1 MSTRRSVVW
10 LGEPLAADAGL
21 VGPKAA
27 HLARLASAHPVP
39 AGFCLTAEAYRIAAR
54 EGGLSERL
62 VRQVS
67 EAYERLI
74 EGNDHRAVAVRSS
87 ALDEDGPYASFAGQ
101 HDTHLNVVGLDAV
114 LIAIDGT
121 WRSLRSDA
129 AMAYRRRHD
138 LGVDGL
144 ALAVL
149 VQKMVPA
156 DVAGVAFSVD
166 PVSGRRDRIVIS
178 ASWGLGE
185 SVVGGTVTPD
195 EWTLDKET
203 LALVDT
209 RHADKRRM
217 TVATPGGTREV
228 DVPSFLRLRPSLSDE
243 QVRSVADQARRLEAV
258 YGWPVDV
265 EFAYSGGMFHLLQCR
280 PVTTLPRHE
289 SPAVAVDGGS
299 APPNERGAPAHPGAD
314 VGLPPPEWSEP
325 EDTTLHWQRDV
336 THFPMPMTV
345 LDGYLVDVATRGFD
359 HGVRVYR
366 LPFATKM
373 RRFWAHVYYH
383 DSDQDPAQP
392 PAEPAPPVRDIEDAA
407 YDLGRTWE
415 REWLPELLEH
425 LAWWRAFDLEAADD
439 AALLDHLDDTLRRLE
454 RVFRLHFEIV
464 FPLGRAKRRFT
475 ELYTEL
481 FQPASPL
488 APLALLQGFENLT
501 TRAGHAAWKLRDAQP
516 LSPEAVAALTSKD
529 AGAAWRY
536 LSEEPALER
545 LRAAMLAYL
554 EEHGR
559 RTHYVALS
567 APTLLEDPTPIVKLL
582 QDALRRPDYDPE
594 EQRHEKAAERER
606 VVAEAREALR
616 GYPAS
621 VRDEFDARLAQA
633 QVATRLNE
641 DHNYL
646 IDYSTTGAARLVA
659 LACGAR
665 LVASGTLAA
674 AEDVRHLTFGEI
686 RDALAARPR
695 PDLRPLVAEREAE
708 FHRFANT
715 NVPYEFGPLP
725 GSSEPAVPAPTAG
738 TPIAGTP
745 TAGTPSA
752 GAPSASPEP
761 PNPIPADEG
770 AGAVTGTGR
779 GTGTPSATRARTLT
793 GTPGSPGVARGRA
806 RVLASMREATR
817 FQPGEVLVAP
827 ITAQTWTP
835 LFATAAALVTDHGGM
850 LTHSAVVAR
859 EYGLPAVVA
868 VGNATT
874 TLRDGMLVEV
884 DGDRGIV
891 QIIEHRG

>member
-10 LGEPLAADAGL
+10 LGESLAADSGL

-39 AGFCLTAEAYRIAAR
+39 PGFCLTAEAYLIAAR
-54 EGGLSERL
+54 EGGLNERL

-74 EGNDHRAVAVRSS
+74 DGHVRKAVAVRSS
-87 ALDEDGPYASFAGQ
+87 AIDEDGPSTSFAGQ
-101 HDTHLNVVGLDAV
+101 HDTHLNVEGLEAV
-114 LIAIDGT
+114 LTAIDGT

-129 AMAYRRRHD
+129 AMAYRRRHG

-149 VQKMVPA
+149 VQQMVPA

-166 PVSGRRDRIVIS
+166 PVSGRRDRIVVC

-203 LALVDT
+203 LAVEGT

-217 TVATPGGTREV
+217 TVAVAGGTREV
-228 DVPSFLRLRPSLSDE
+228 DVPNFLRLRPSLSDE
-243 QVRSVADQARRLEAV
+243 QVRSVADHARQLEAI

-265 EFAYSGGMFHLLQCR
+265 EFAYSGGAFYLLQCR
-280 PVTTLPRHE
+280 PVTTLPRAE
-289 SPAVAVDGGS
+289 SPTKAIEVGTAPQNEEGS
-299 APPNERGAPAHPGAD
+299 FPGHPGAD
-314 VGLPPPEWSEP
+314 VGLPPPEWREP
-325 EDTTLHWQRDV
+325 ADALLRWQRDV

-345 LDGYLVDVATRGFD
+345 LDESLVDAATRGFD
-359 HGVRVYR
+359 HGVTRYR

-373 RRFWAHVYYH
+373 RRFWAHVYYY
-383 DSDQDPAQP
+383 DSERDPNGPQVESAP
-392 PAEPAPPVRDIEDAA
+392 PARDVDDVAR
-407 YDLGRTWE
+407 DLGRTWE
-415 REWLPELLEH
+415 RAWLPELQEH
-425 LAWWRAFDLEAADD
+425 LQWWHGFDLETGDG
-439 AALLDHLDDTLRRLE
+439 ALLAHFEDTLRRLE
-454 RVFRLHFEIV
+454 RVFQLHFEIV
-464 FPLGRAKRRFT
+464 FALGLAKRRFH

-481 FQPASPL
+481 FHPASPL
-488 APLALLQGFENLT
+488 APLVLLQGFENLT
-501 TRAGHAAWKLRDAQP
+501 TRAGHAAWKLRDAQS
-516 LSPEAVAALTSKD
+516 LAPEAVAALTTMD
-529 AGAAWRY
+529 AGAAWRFV
-536 LSEEPALER
+536 SEAPALEG
-545 LRAAMLAYL
+545 LRAAMRGYL

-582 QDALRRPDYDPE
+582 QDALRRPDYDPDQ
-594 EQRHEKAAERER
+594 QRHAKAIERER
-606 VVAEAREALR
+606 VVAETREALR

-621 VRDEFDARLAQA
+621 VRDEFDVRLAQA

-665 LVASGTLAA
+665 LVASGTLAS
-674 AEDVRHLTFGEI
+674 AEDVRHLTWHEI
-686 RDALAARPR
+686 RDALGARPR
-695 PDLRPLVAEREAE
+695 PDLRPLVAERQAE
-708 FHRFANT
+708 FDRFAGA
-715 NVPYEFGPLP
+715 NVPYEFGPIP
-725 GSSEPAVPAPTAG
+725 EPSEPAAPAPNAG
-738 TPIAGTP
+738 TSS
-745 TAGTPSA
+745 PSL
-752 GAPSASPEP
+752 GSPGP
-761 PNPIPADEG
+761 K
-770 AGAVTGTGR
+770 AVDGDA
-779 GTGTPSATRARTLT
+779 PSATRARTLT

-806 RVLASMREATR
+806 RVLSNMREATR

-827 ITAQTWTP
+827 ITSQTWTP

-868 VGNATT
+868 VGNATA
-874 TLRDGMLVEV
+874 TLVDGMLIEV
-884 DGDRGIV
+884 DGDRGVVRIV
-891 QIIEHRG
+891 EHRG

>member
-10 LGEPLAADAGL
+10 LGESLAADAGL

-39 AGFCLTAEAYRIAAR
+39 PGFCLTAEAYRIAAR
-54 EGGLSERL
+54 EGGMSERL

-74 EGNDHRAVAVRSS
+74 DGNDHRAVAVRSS
-87 ALDEDGPYASFAGQ
+87 ALDEDGPSASFAGQ
-101 HDTHLNVVGLDAV
+101 HDTHLNLLGLDAV
-114 LIAIDGT
+114 LTAIDGT

-129 AMAYRRRHD
+129 AMAYRRRHG

-166 PVSGRRDRIVIS
+166 PVSGRRDRIVVS

-203 LALVDT
+203 LAVVDT

-217 TVATPGGTREV
+217 TVSTPGGTREV
-228 DVPSFLRLRPSLSDE
+228 DVPSFLRLRPSLSGE

-265 EFAYSGGMFHLLQCR
+265 EFAYSGGTFHLLQCR
-280 PVTTLPRHE
+280 PVTTLPREDPPATAFGTE
-289 SPAVAVDGGS
+289 SPS
-299 APPNERGAPAHPGAD
+299 QGARESVPVHPGAD
-314 VGLPPPEWSEP
+314 AGLPPPEWRDP
-325 EDTTLHWQRDV
+325 ADAGLRWQRDV

-345 LDGYLVDVATRGFD
+345 LDESLVDAATRGFD
-359 HGVRVYR
+359 HGVTCYI
-366 LPFATKM
+366 LPFAVKM

-383 DSDQDPAQP
+383 DTDRDPSRTLV
-392 PAEPAPPVRDIEDAA
+392 EPAPPARDVDDVAR
-407 YDLGRTWE
+407 DLGRTWE

-425 LAWWRAFDLEAADD
+425 LAWWRGFDLETADE

-454 RVFRLHFEIV
+454 QVFRLHFEIV
-464 FPLGRAKRRFT
+464 FALGRAKRRFT

-488 APLALLQGFENLT
+488 APLALLHGFENLT
-501 TRAGHAAWKLRDAQP
+501 TRAGHEAWKLRDARR
-516 LSPEAVAALTSKD
+516 LSPEAVEALTSKD

-536 LSEEPALER
+536 LSEEPALEG
-545 LRAAMLAYL
+545 LRAAMRAYL

-594 EQRHEKAAERER
+594 EQRHAKAAERER
-606 VVAEAREALR
+606 VVAEAREELR
-616 GYPAS
+616 GYPTS

-646 IDYSTTGAARLVA
+646 IDYSSTGAARLVA
-659 LACGAR
+659 LACGTR
-665 LVASGTLAA
+665 LVASGTLAS

-686 RDALAARPR
+686 RNALAARPR
-695 PDLRPLVAEREAE
+695 PDLRPLVAERQAE
-708 FHRFANT
+708 FDRYASAD
-715 NVPYEFGPLP
+715 VPYEFGPLP
-725 GSSEPAVPAPTAG
+725 ESSEPAAPAPAAG
-738 TPIAGTP
+738 APST
-745 TAGTPSA
+745 GTPSA
-752 GAPSASPEP
+752 G
-761 PNPIPADEG
+761 
-770 AGAVTGTGR
+770 
-779 GTGTPSATRARTLT
+779 ATRARTLT

-806 RVLASMREATR
+806 RVLASMREASL

>member
-39 AGFCLTAEAYRIAAR
+39 PGFCLTAEAYRIAAR
-54 EGGLSERL
+54 EGGLNERL

-74 EGNDHRAVAVRSS
+74 DGNGHRAVAVRSS
-87 ALDEDGPYASFAGQ
+87 AIDEDGPSASFAGQ
-101 HDTHLNVVGLDAV
+101 HDTHLNVEGLEAV
-114 LIAIDGT
+114 LTAIDGT

-129 AMAYRRRHD
+129 AMAYRRRHG

-149 VQKMVPA
+149 VQRMVPA

-166 PVSGRRDRIVIS
+166 PVSGRRDRIVVS

-203 LALVDT
+203 LAVENT

-217 TVATPGGTREV
+217 TVAAPGGTREV

-243 QVRSVADQARRLEAV
+243 QVRNVADHARRLEAF

-265 EFAYSGGMFHLLQCR
+265 EFAYSGGAFHLLQCR
-280 PVTTLPRHE
+280 PVTTLPRDE
-289 SPAVAVDGGS
+289 PLAGASDA
-299 APPNERGAPAHPGAD
+299 GAPKPDVHGASLAHPGAA
-314 VGLPPPEWSEP
+314 VGLPPPEWREP
-325 EDTTLHWQRDV
+325 EDATVHWQREV

-345 LDGYLVDVATRGFD
+345 LDGSFLEITNGGFR
-359 HGVRVYR
+359 HGVTRYR
-366 LPFATKM
+366 LPFTTTT

-383 DSDQDPAQP
+383 FRERDPSQP
-392 PAEPAPPVRDIEDAA
+392 LVDPAPPVRDVNATA
-407 YDLGRTWE
+407 RDLASIWE
-415 REWLPELLEH
+415 REWLPELQDH
-425 LAWWRAFDLEAADD
+425 LDRWHSFDLEAATDD
-439 AALLDHLDDTLRRLE
+439 ALLEHLDDTVRRLRRLWQ
-454 RVFRLHFEIV
+454 LHFEIV
-464 FPLGRAKRRFT
+464 FALGRAKKHFT

-481 FQPASPL
+481 FRPASPL
-488 APLALLQGFENLT
+488 APLIPLLGFENLT
-501 TRAGHAAWKLRDAQP
+501 TRAGHAVWKLRDAQP
-516 LSPEAVAALTSKD
+516 LAPDAVAALTTMD
-529 AGAAWRY
+529 ASEAWRY
-536 LSEEPALER
+536 LSEAPELAGLHAA
-545 LRAAMLAYL
+545 LRAYL
-554 EEHGR
+554 VEHGR
-559 RTHYVALS
+559 RPHYVALS
-567 APTLLEDPTPIVKLL
+567 APTLLEDPTPVVKLL

-594 EQRHEKAAERER
+594 QQRHEKAAERER

-646 IDYSTTGAARLVA
+646 IDYTGTGTVRLVA

-665 LVASGTLAA
+665 LVASGTLAS
-674 AEDVRHLTFGEI
+674 AEDVRHLTFDEI
-686 RDALAARPR
+686 RDAMAARPR
-695 PDLRPLVAEREAE
+695 PDLRPLVAERQAE
-708 FHRFANT
+708 FDRLASAS
-715 NVPYEFGPLP
+715 VPYEFGPRP
-725 GSSEPAVPAPTAG
+725 EPSGPAAAAPAAGPPFGGPRPPRPEAAGASAAGGSTGAN
-738 TPIAGTP
+738 
-745 TAGTPSA
+745 
-752 GAPSASPEP
+752 GAPSA
-761 PNPIPADEG
+761 
-770 AGAVTGTGR
+770 
-779 GTGTPSATRARTLT
+779 TRTRTLT

-806 RVLASMREATR
+806 RVLASMSEATR

-827 ITAQTWTP
+827 VTAQTWTP

-868 VGNATT
+868 VGNATA

-891 QIIEHRG
+891 LIIEHRG